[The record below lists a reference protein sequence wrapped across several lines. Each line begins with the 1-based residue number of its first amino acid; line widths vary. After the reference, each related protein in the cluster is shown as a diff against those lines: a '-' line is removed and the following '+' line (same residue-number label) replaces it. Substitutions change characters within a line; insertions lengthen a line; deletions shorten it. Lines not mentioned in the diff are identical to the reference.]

1 MFEAMETGDD
11 WYVADSDSED
21 VAEATREEDDT
32 LDDDEE
38 DPLCPSILFTAAENV
53 SFRRVWRS
61 ALVVRGLG
69 RRIPYLPL
77 ARRLNSLWAKQ
88 GPLQISDL
96 RNGFFLVRFKCGEDY
111 ENAIS
116 NGPWRLDDTYLTVHH
131 WFKGFNPWTTT
142 VTSTMVWVTLPDL
155 PIEFYNPAAVMR
167 IASRIGKPI
176 RVDRATK
183 KGARGKFARV
193 C

>member
-1 MFEAMETGDD
+1 MDTQHIKKKVRSLNIQADHRINDVEIEDVTHQESNLEGMNTEEIIKEHPTPAANAWNQRCNAMFEAMETGDD

-96 RNGFFLVRFKCGEDY
+96 RNGFFLVRFKCGE
-111 ENAIS
+111 
-116 NGPWRLDDTYLTVHH
+116 
-131 WFKGFNPWTTT
+131 
-142 VTSTMVWVTLPDL
+142 
-155 PIEFYNPAAVMR
+155 
-167 IASRIGKPI
+167 
-176 RVDRATK
+176 VDRATK